1 MGYALTSGI
10 FDELL
15 GQPEA
20 IEQLQRA
27 IASKAEGVHHAWL
40 FTGPAGSG
48 RSLLAKSFAAA
59 LQCEQNGCGNCQQ
72 CSLALADAHPDILT
86 LATERVTI
94 SIDEVRSLVQKSQM
108 SSTVGDYRIVIIEDS
123 DRMTER
129 TSNVL
134 LKALE
139 EPQEKTIWILCAPS
153 VADLLP
159 TIRSRA
165 RNVLLRLPSATEV
178 AELLIKRDG
187 IDKDLA
193 LKSAR
198 QAQNHVGMARRLAGS
213 QDARARRAETLREIS
228 SITNLSRAMLAAE
241 KLLGVAK
248 RDAEALA
255 KERDTAEKEHL
266 MRAFG
271 LAVDERIPPN
281 LRPQFKDLEENQKR
295 RNTRALRDGIDRI
308 FTDAESFFRDV
319 ISLQLQANAELTNED
334 LIDELNLR
342 VYGTSVDDNIAV
354 LDAITEARKRLAS
367 NVRDLLVLESLCT
380 RMILRQDVAA

>member
-1 MGYALTSGI
+1 MTSGV
-10 FDELL
+10 FEDLL

-27 IASKAEGVHHAWL
+27 ISAKQEGVQHAWL

-48 RSLLAKSFAAA
+48 RSLLAKAFSAA
-59 LQCEQNGCGNCQQ
+59 LQCDQNGCGNCQQ
-72 CSLALADAHPDILT
+72 CSLAMADAHPDILT
-86 LATERVTI
+86 LTTERVVI
-94 SIDEVRSLVQKSQM
+94 SIDEVRNLVQKSAM
-108 SSTVGDYRIVIIEDS
+108 SSTVGEYRIVIIEDS
-123 DRMTER
+123 DRMAER

-159 TIRSRA
+159 TIRSRT

-178 AELLIKRDG
+178 AELLVKRDG
-187 IDKDLA
+187 VAMDLA
-193 LKSAR
+193 LRCAR
-198 QAQNHVGMARRLAGS
+198 QAQNHVGMARRLANS
-213 QDARARRAETLREIS
+213 QDARARRSETLREIFGIS
-228 SITNLSRAMLAAE
+228 NLSRAMLAAE

-248 RDAEALA
+248 RDAESLA
-255 KERDTAEKEHL
+255 QERDKAEKEHL
-266 MRAFG
+266 MRAYG
-271 LAVDERIPPN
+271 LAIDEKIPPN
-281 LRPQFKDLEENQKR
+281 LRPQFKELEDNQKR

-308 FTDAESFFRDV
+308 FTDAESFFRDI
-319 ISLQLQANAELTNED
+319 ISLQLQAGSEIVNED
-334 LIDELNLR
+334 FMESLTPR
-342 VYGTSVDDNIAV
+342 VYGTSVDDNIQI

-380 RMILRQDVAA
+380 RMILRNDLAA